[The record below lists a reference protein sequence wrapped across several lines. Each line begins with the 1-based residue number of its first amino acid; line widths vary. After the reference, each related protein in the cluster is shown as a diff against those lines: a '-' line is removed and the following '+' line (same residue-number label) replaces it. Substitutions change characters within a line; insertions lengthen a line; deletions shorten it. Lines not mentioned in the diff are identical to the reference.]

1 MKRFLLICLTAA
13 MLLGLVACGGADSGD
28 TLTLSFLRLGNDEA
42 ERTFWQEVIAE
53 YEAANEGVKIAYDE
67 AAIGDAMDTKL
78 TNLFTGN
85 AGPDII
91 GHGIL
96 SIASRVEA
104 GHYVPLTQQYEKW
117 EGKDDIFPQLVD
129 LGTYKGEIYGIAY
142 SPAPYVFAYR
152 IDMLKEAGFDRP
164 PQTWEELAEYA
175 RALTVTENGRITR
188 AGFAFPTAA
197 GNLVEY
203 DVFAYGNG
211 GGFVGEN
218 SEPTLNTPEN
228 LEALTFLADL
238 INEVSIPYNSN
249 ETNPFMTGNAAMT
262 LIDNIKLSP
271 MFAMEEYKDK
281 IGIAL
286 PPSNEG
292 KRQMTFSG
300 SRLLFIGKDC
310 KNQKAAF
317 DFIEFAV
324 SKAVVQKRAEDLN
337 VPVVLSSLHEEFSK
351 ADPYNGVRTD
361 CVANGIGMPIVTW
374 SSIFQ
379 RVRNELVQRV
389 LNGEDPAAVLAD
401 AQQKI
406 ELEIQNAQ

>member
-104 GHYVPLTQQYEKW
+104 GHYVPLTEQYEKW

-152 IDMLKEAGFDRP
+152 
-164 PQTWEELAEYA
+164 
-175 RALTVTENGRITR
+175 
-188 AGFAFPTAA
+188 
-197 GNLVEY
+197 
-203 DVFAYGNG
+203 
-211 GGFVGEN
+211 
-218 SEPTLNTPEN
+218 
-228 LEALTFLADL
+228 
-238 INEVSIPYNSN
+238 
-249 ETNPFMTGNAAMT
+249 
-262 LIDNIKLSP
+262 
-271 MFAMEEYKDK
+271 
-281 IGIAL
+281 
-286 PPSNEG
+286 
-292 KRQMTFSG
+292 
-300 SRLLFIGKDC
+300 
-310 KNQKAAF
+310 
-317 DFIEFAV
+317 
-324 SKAVVQKRAEDLN
+324 
-337 VPVVLSSLHEEFSK
+337 
-351 ADPYNGVRTD
+351 
-361 CVANGIGMPIVTW
+361 
-374 SSIFQ
+374 
-379 RVRNELVQRV
+379 
-389 LNGEDPAAVLAD
+389 
-401 AQQKI
+401 
-406 ELEIQNAQ
+406 